1 MNVAVWNW
9 LSNVN
14 NVLGLG
20 TFGFSLYAAYRLK
33 QEVRLRAERARALP
47 PLTGLEDMIER
58 YRGIHTEK
66 PVALAI
72 CLLPHH
78 DRIRLDVDAYLRIQG
93 WDKSMPV
100 REVNHDGINGTP
112 DLIYFVNAL
121 RETRRGLAVDGFTEV
136 HLFFAGPLAAAPLVG
151 SIFAN
156 WVPVKLYH
164 KPSPTPPQVY
174 DYWMPLVR

>member
-1 MNVAVWNW
+1 MNDAVWGW
-9 LSNVN
+9 LGNIN

-20 TFGFSLYAAYRLK
+20 TFGFSLYAAYRLR

-58 YRGIHTEK
+58 YKGIHTEK

-78 DRIRLDVDAYLRIQG
+78 DRIRSDVDLYLGNQG
-93 WDKSMPV
+93 WKMPV
-100 REVNHDGINGTP
+100 REINQDGINGTP
-112 DLIYFVNAL
+112 DLIAFVNAL
-121 RETRRGLAVDGFTEV
+121 REARRSLAVDGFTEV
-136 HLFFAGPLAAAPLVG
+136 HLFFAGPGAAAPLVG
-151 SIFAN
+151 SVFAN

-164 KPSPTPPQVY
+164 KPSPNPPQIY